1 MSMTDQPRSYEELY
15 SELEQAVARLE
26 AGDLP
31 LEEALREYERG
42 VALASQCQRLLDG
55 AELRIQQVINGEIAP
70 WQPDR

>member
-1 MSMTDQPRSYEELY
+1 MSDQPRSYEELY
-15 SELEQAVARLE
+15 TELEQAVARLE

-55 AELRIQQVINGEIAP
+55 AELRIQQVMNGEIAP
-70 WQPDR
+70 WEPDR